1 MHRALLLPEIVAAI
15 IQSTSSFPGF
25 LHTCLFI
32 SKTFSFEACRILWYA
47 CGAYCYDGHVS
58 PNITKLAR
66 IVIQDARRAQ
76 YYANFIHVL
85 SFRHVKQ
92 EDNKKF
98 LDEASWH
105 KELVS
110 LQFPQ
115 LQDLSLHRSVYA
127 TELNT
132 GDAIIHYAQPNIE
145 TFTMYK
151 GSCISDSLFEKF
163 THSCPRLKSLELSSI
178 SASNVSKDGLSRF
191 CNKADALTR
200 LVIRTGAYDSWSY
213 EAFEAIARLPKL
225 IYITIPDV
233 QDNWVYSICNTD
245 SSTIFPSME
254 HLDTGMSDQELECLA
269 RHVPDLDHLVMDLR
283 NFPPSNNILASASN
297 FPNLTHLEVN
307 FGAQNRVSG
316 NDLLLLAQ
324 KCTLLE
330 NLSLGGIYDR
340 AVNPSLPGCR
350 PSSVGIN
357 DDLFDEVSRALGAR
371 IVLLRIIF
379 DTSDM
384 LTWQSIL
391 SLAQH
396 CRNLL
401 DLTISCDIDLQEAM
415 SGTLKHIFPALD
427 ALHLVFDDNIREMQH
442 ANDYNEETIKD
453 SAHRMFDFAPRLS
466 RFWIQGGNDA
476 DYRFEESVMKIFYE
490 TWNQAAIVEE

>member
-15 IQSTSSFPGF
+15 IRTKSSFPGF
-25 LHTCLFI
+25 LHMCLFI

-47 CGAYCYDGHVS
+47 CGACCYDEHAT
-58 PNITKLAR
+58 PNIKNLAR
-66 IVIQDARRAQ
+66 IVIQDATRAQ

-85 SFRHVKQ
+85 SFQEVEQ
-92 EDNKKF
+92 EDNKY
-98 LDEASWH
+98 LDEATWH
-105 KELVS
+105 NELVS

-132 GDAIIHYAQPNIE
+132 GDVIIHYAQPNIE
-145 TFTMYK
+145 TFTVYE

-191 CNKADALTR
+191 CNKADALTC
-200 LVIRTGAYDSWSY
+200 LIIRTGAHDSWSY
-213 EAFEAIARLPKL
+213 EAFEAIARLPNL
-225 IYITIPDV
+225 TYITIPDV

-245 SSTIFPSME
+245 SSTPIFPSVE
-254 HLDTGMSDQELECLA
+254 HLDTGMSDLELKCLT
-269 RHVPDLDHLVMDLR
+269 RHVLNLNHLVIGLQ
-283 NFPPSNNILASASN
+283 NLPPSTNILASASN
-297 FPNLTHLEVN
+297 FPNLTHLEIS

-324 KCTLLE
+324 KCPLLE
-330 NLSLGGIYDR
+330 SISLGGIDDSALY
-340 AVNPSLPGCR
+340 SSGPGCR
-350 PSSVGIN
+350 PASVGIN
-357 DDLFDEVSRALGAR
+357 DDLIDEVARTLGAR
-371 IVLLRIIF
+371 IILLRIIF

-401 DLTISCDIDLQEAM
+401 DLTISCDFDWQEAM
-415 SGTLKHIFPALD
+415 SGTLKYIFPALD

-442 ANDYNEETIKD
+442 ANDYNEETIED
-453 SAHRMFDFAPRLS
+453 SAHRMFDFAPKLS

-476 DYRFEESVMKIFYE
+476 DNRFEASVMSIFYE
-490 TWNQAAIVEE
+490 AWNQTAIVEE